1 MDPVDFLTANGGVAH
16 RRTMLAAGVSKSAL
30 TRALADGRILRAH
43 QKVYCLGTAGGVG
56 LTRLAVLATGGVVSH
71 DAAAAIHGI
80 EMAHRPDSHITVG
93 RNRARVTHP
102 GCFVHRSDLS
112 PTEVTRVDGLP
123 VTTPFR
129 TVLDCART
137 LEPAEAVVIA
147 DSAVRQALVSSA
159 DLRHAANEARGRGAG
174 RLRHVLDCC
183 DPGSESVLESAL
195 RMLLIE
201 QGIRPPRTQYE
212 MRAASGRHLATV
224 DFAWPDLRVIVEAD
238 GFAYHRDRKAYLRDR
253 TLGNACTLADWR
265 LLRFSWEDVFRH
277 PAYVVRST
285 QRVLILAA
293 GSTRPPRR

>member
-1 MDPVDFLTANGGVAH
+1 MGG
-16 RRTMLAAGVSKSAL
+16 
-30 TRALADGRILRAH
+30 ILRAH

-71 DAAAAIHGI
+71 DAAAALHGI
-80 EMAHRPDSHITVG
+80 EMAHRPDRHVTVR
-93 RNRARVTHP
+93 RNQARVAHP
-102 GCFVHRSDLS
+102 GCFVHRSDLGPS
-112 PTEVTRVDGLP
+112 EVMRVDGIP

-129 TVLDCART
+129 TVLDCARA
-137 LEPAEAVVIA
+137 LEPTEAVTIA

-159 DLRHAANEARGRGAG
+159 DLRDAARETRGRGAG
-174 RLRHVLDCC
+174 RLRHVIDCC
-183 DPGSESVLESAL
+183 DPGSGSVLESAL

-201 QGIRPPRTQYE
+201 HGIRPAASQYQ
-212 MRAASGRHLATV
+212 MRAVSGRHLATV

-253 TLGNACTLADWR
+253 TLGNACTLAGWR

-285 QRVLILAA
+285 QRVIALAA
-293 GSTRPPRR
+293 GAGRSPGR